1 MAVIQLN
8 PPARR
13 ASASPY
19 VIRAVGE
26 YAVASLA
33 PDLPVCARCGGSGR
47 IVAIKGDV
55 RAVGRC
61 RCQLEP
67 DRVSLFNHAELP
79 ARHAQST
86 LGSFSLGMEGAA
98 KAMAT
103 VAAWMDRL
111 SRAMAARETMPG
123 LVLHGAVGRGKTHLL
138 VGIVRWLILEH
149 GVEVRFVEFSRLL
162 AQLREGFDKGQS
174 DRTMLNDLVSVPIL
188 AIDEL
193 GKGRLTDWE
202 LSVVDELISRRYD
215 ALGCTLG
222 TTNYPPAI
230 ATGRGAANLAEGA
243 RMQQSLGDRVGE
255 RVYSRLREMCEL
267 VEVSGL
273 DFRALRG

>member
-1 MAVIQLN
+1 MSVIQLH
-8 PPARR
+8 PPQRR
-13 ASASPY
+13 PPSPY
-19 VIRAVGE
+19 VVRAVGE
-26 YAVASLA
+26 LAVASLS
-33 PDLPVCARCGGSGR
+33 PEVPPCTRCGGTGR
-47 IVAIKGDV
+47 VVAIKGDV

-67 DRVSLFNHAELP
+67 DRIGLFNRAGLP
-79 ARHAQST
+79 ARHALST
-86 LGSFSLGMEGAA
+86 LESFSLGQEGAA
-98 KAMAT
+98 KAMAA

-111 SRAMAARETMPG
+111 KRAMAAKETLPG

-149 GVEVRFVEFSRLL
+149 GLEVRFVEFSRLL

-174 DRTMLNDLVSVPIL
+174 DRTMLNDLVTVPIL

-215 ALGCTLG
+215 AMGCTLG
-222 TTNYPPAI
+222 TTNYPPAVPS
-230 ATGRGAANLAEGA
+230 GRGAANLAEGA
-243 RMQQSLGDRVGE
+243 RMQQTLGDRVGE
-255 RVYSRLREMCEL
+255 RVFSRLREMSEL
-267 VEVSGL
+267 VEVTGL
-273 DFRALRG
+273 DYRTPRG